1 MPQRATYRKGD
12 IIITEGDYS
21 SEAYILLRGSVEVY
35 LKGPPER
42 HLRILRTGDIFGEMA
57 LITEQPR
64 SANVRALEDVEVN
77 VITHDEFLT
86 VWRSEPDA
94 LLPMMRVLCERIR
107 ALTSLVAEL
116 SPRVQNGGEAVRAFL
131 GIGGDAAQAPAQTS
145 VQTPAQASAQ
155 PQTKAVKAT
164 IVIEGLT
171 PQAQENL
178 GGQPI
183 TVNEFPCRIG
193 RKAEVKNPLY
203 HNELSISDAE
213 PFQVS
218 RNHCMVGWL
227 DGRCFL
233 VDRGS
238 RLGTVVNGER
248 IGGAHRAA
256 RAPGRGKRGLARR
269 RQHALPPPDH
279 RPPLEPPPRAGA
291 AIRLWPLLFWAGGP
305 GPRPRPS
312 SPR

>member
-12 IIITEGDYS
+12 VIITEGEYS
-21 SEAYILLRGSVEVY
+21 SEAYVLLRGSVEVY

-64 SANVRALEDVEVN
+64 SASVRALEDVETN

-86 VWRSEPDA
+86 VWSSEPNA
-94 LLPMMRVLCERIR
+94 LLPMLRVLCERIR

-116 SPRVQNGGEAVRAFL
+116 SPRVQNGGETVRAFL
-131 GIGGDAAQAPAQTS
+131 GIGGDAAQAPAQT
-145 VQTPAQASAQ
+145 PAQTAAKTPDQ
-155 PQTKAVKAT
+155 AQTKAVKAT

-171 PQAQENL
+171 TQAGESL
-178 GGQPI
+178 GGQPV

-193 RKAEVKNPLY
+193 RKADVKNPLY
-203 HNELSISDAE
+203 HNELSIPDAE

-248 IGGAHRAA
+248 IGGQRTARLELRDGENEVWLGADNTPYRFRVSIRRA
-256 RAPGRGKRGLARR
+256 
-269 RQHALPPPDH
+269 
-279 RPPLEPPPRAGA
+279 
-291 AIRLWPLLFWAGGP
+291 
-305 GPRPRPS
+305 
-312 SPR
+312 